1 MRILNVGISGEV
13 SLATDSDNLPVLFAP
28 QGYCRQAATDGA
40 RSTSPFRARVGQN
53 RQEQHGV
60 QVRPLDMLI
69 GDAG

>member
-1 MRILNVGISGEV
+1 M
-13 SLATDSDNLPVLFAP
+13 PVLFAP